1 MSAAGEAPTAA
12 LNPRDT
18 LGHRLVMGV
27 VVPATN
33 TTTEAEMAGLRPAG
47 VVNATARIAN
57 PDRRVAGDADATE
70 VRAAMVAGLMG
81 ALDTLAPARP
91 DHVAIGVMVENF
103 VGGGA
108 AGAALLNEAEARIG
122 CPVSAPTH
130 ATLAALS
137 ALGVTR
143 IALLTPFFPAGDAA
157 AKAFLEEAG
166 IAVHRVLGLRAPGP
180 AAIARVTLERLRTA
194 VRELDGPDVEAIV
207 QVGTNLPFAGVALE
221 AEAALRKPVLAT
233 NPVTYWHALRR
244 AGITERRAGSGRL
257 FAAC

>member
-1 MSAAGEAPTAA
+1 VSATGETGTRCPLA
-12 LNPRDT
+12 
-18 LGHRLVMGV
+18 HRLLMGV

-33 TTTEAEMAGLRPAG
+33 VTTEAEMDDLRPHG

-57 PDRRVAGDADATE
+57 PDARVTGDADALA
-70 VRAAMVAGLMG
+70 VRAAMVAGVMA

-108 AGAALLNEAEARIG
+108 AGDALLAEAAARIG
-122 CPVSAPTH
+122 CPVTAPTH
-130 ATLAALS
+130 ATLAALA

-157 AKAFLEEAG
+157 ARAFLEQAG
-166 IAVHRVLGLRAPGP
+166 IEVVRVLGLRAPGP
-180 AAIARVTLERLRTA
+180 AAIARVSLDRLRDA
-194 VRELDGPDVEAIV
+194 VRELDGPDVQAVV
-207 QVGTNLPFAGVALE
+207 QVGTNLPFAGVARA
-221 AEAALRKPVLAT
+221 AEAALGKPVLAT

-244 AGITERRAGSGRL
+244 AGISERLAGAGRL
-257 FAAC
+257 FAVA